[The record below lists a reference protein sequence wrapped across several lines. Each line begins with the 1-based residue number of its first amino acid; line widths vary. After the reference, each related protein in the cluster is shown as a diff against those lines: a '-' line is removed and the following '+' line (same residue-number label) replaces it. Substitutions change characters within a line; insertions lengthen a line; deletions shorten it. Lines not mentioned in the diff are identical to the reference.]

1 MTTRLPVP
9 PAPGTLEAFAKRF
22 DPLFSQRSQRQAFCW
37 WVAVGEG
44 RTDDEDAAAPVT
56 AGLVADGMTERAGM
70 AGTVDGATALL
81 AGVERARVTRLAG
94 GKREPI
100 DYYAR

>member
-56 AGLVADGMTERAGM
+56 AGLVADGMTERDRNHGHRVPHCSVASRLSRGNI
-70 AGTVDGATALL
+70 D
-81 AGVERARVTRLAG
+81 AR
-94 GKREPI
+94 
-100 DYYAR
+100 